1 MTITSGLTPWKD
13 TNGLY
18 LRHRYV
24 GKLTP
29 DAISI
34 RESDFV
40 TSCLVHTH
48 QYRKNDSSGL
58 LRHHVFHLQI

>member
-1 MTITSGLTPWKD
+1 MTITGGLTQWKE

-24 GKLTP
+24 GKLTS
-29 DAISI
+29 DANSI
-34 RESDFV
+34 RQSDFV

-58 LRHHVFHLQI
+58 PRLHVFQLQI